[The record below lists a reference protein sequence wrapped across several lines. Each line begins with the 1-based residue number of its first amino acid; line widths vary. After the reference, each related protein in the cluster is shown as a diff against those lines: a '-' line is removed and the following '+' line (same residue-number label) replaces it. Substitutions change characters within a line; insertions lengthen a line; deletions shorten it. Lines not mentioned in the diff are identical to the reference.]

1 MEVLANAWTT
11 SALRSL
17 YDSTLLWDGR
27 CWRGGVSPQRRAAR
41 SPVYTS
47 SFFLRRFPRVPD
59 LVCQAEARVEELGG
73 MYRKPGVSRP
83 LYPVREVLGWKTAL
97 RLQRFYARSGVE
109 GLVQKMKSL
118 FP

>member
-1 MEVLANAWTT
+1 MDDA
-11 SALRSL
+11 ALRSL
-17 YDSTLLWDGR
+17 YDSTLLCERAMLAGR
-27 CWRGGVSPQRRAAR
+27 GLTPKTRRAIAGL
-41 SPVYTS
+41 YQQ
-47 SFFLRRFPRVPD
+47 FLFAAFPRVPD